1 MARSISPWKEL
12 MGWWREDL
20 DPRKHITAERRR
32 EKLSLHLSQFMVLL
46 YGLLCLSAIS
56 EAILL
61 YTTFAVA
68 TMPPAT
74 KKACQFTSHMA
85 TFAVNL
91 CKGSIG
97 HGGSK
102 VRPRPWRP
110 PPKFC
115 WALKHHKCLCM
126 HCIESGIFLVEQFH
140 QRL

>member
-1 MARSISPWKEL
+1 

-68 TMPPAT
+68 PKNRPGDEVV
-74 KKACQFTSHMA
+74 SEPDPSREEE
-85 TFAVNL
+85 
-91 CKGSIG
+91 GSG
-97 HGGSK
+97 HSRAYELSPG
-102 VRPRPWRP
+102 RN
-110 PPKFC
+110 FDLTNQNC
-115 WALKHHKCLCM
+115 
-126 HCIESGIFLVEQFH
+126 
-140 QRL
+140 